1 MKAEIYQNYKFNI
14 IVNVIDGGFF
24 GLALGF
30 ASFITVIPLFVS
42 RMTDSAILI
51 GLIPAIHQV
60 GWQLPQVFFAE
71 RVGRLTR
78 YKPMVVALTIHERLP
93 FLGLALVAFAVPV
106 LGIKAALYITFAL
119 LVWQGIGGGITANPW
134 QAMIAKIIPSDRRGT
149 FYGFQAAM
157 ANLLASGSAIAA
169 GVLLT
174 RLEYPRNYALCFL
187 IAGLAMLIS
196 LVFIA
201 MTREPESPPAQ
212 AFPEKSALWK
222 NLIRILKADTSFRWF
237 LVVRGLS
244 QLSVMAVSF
253 YTVYAVRNLGM
264 NEAVAG
270 LMMSVFTFGQII
282 ANPLMGWIG
291 DRWNHP
297 TVMKVGALSA
307 TLSALL
313 AWWAPSLNWFYLV
326 FIFAGIAYVAIWTIG
341 LAMTLQFGSE
351 PDRPFYIG
359 LANTLAAPFT
369 IAAPLFGGWLADTA
383 GYASTFLV
391 SALCGLGTALVLQ
404 FTFTKPIQKLE
415 EEPETSYGN

>member
-1 MKAEIYQNYKFNI
+1 VKADIYQNYKFNV

-60 GWQLPQVFFAE
+60 GWQLPQLFFAE
-71 RVGRLTR
+71 RVVRLTR

-119 LVWQGIGGGITANPW
+119 LIWQGIGGGITANPW

-157 ANLLASGSAIAA
+157 ANLLASGSAVAA

-174 RLEYPRNYALCFL
+174 RLEYPGNYALCFF

-201 MTREPESPPAQ
+201 LTRESESPQVQ
-212 AFPEKSALWK
+212 AISEKRSLWK
-222 NLIRILKADTSFRWF
+222 NLIRILKVDKSFRWF
-237 LVVRGLS
+237 LVIRGLS
-244 QLSVMAVSF
+244 QLSVMAVAF
-253 YTVYAVRNLGM
+253 YTVYAVRYLDM

-297 TVMKVGALSA
+297 AVMKVGALSA
-307 TLSALL
+307 ALSALI
-313 AWWAPSLNWFYLV
+313 AWWAPSLTWFYLV
-326 FIFAGIAYVAIWTIG
+326 FIFAGIAYVSIWTIG

-351 PDRPFYIG
+351 QDRPFYIG

-369 IAAPLFGGWLADTA
+369 IAAPLIGGWLADTA
-383 GYASTFLV
+383 GYPSTFLV

-404 FTFTKPIQKLE
+404 LTFTKPIQRLE
-415 EEPETSYGN
+415 EEPETTNGN